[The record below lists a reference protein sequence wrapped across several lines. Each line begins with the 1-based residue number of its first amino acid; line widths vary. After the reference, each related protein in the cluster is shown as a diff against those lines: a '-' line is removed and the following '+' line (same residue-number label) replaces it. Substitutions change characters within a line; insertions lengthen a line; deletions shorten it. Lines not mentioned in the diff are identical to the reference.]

1 MTYWTIT
8 NYDLLLHPNKW
19 IWNKGRIIIAILVN
33 TIESFPFMIQDQF
46 FGARYEIKKN
56 QVALIVFPNCCSVI
70 FDTRR
75 VIGSSC
81 RSKTIVS
88 RARARVDEGK
98 FEIGT
103 RRCQMLRSDVNEG
116 DKNESTRPRAL
127 RETVFEKTNARSC
140 RFQSEA

>member
-1 MTYWTIT
+1 MRSI
-8 NYDLLLHPNKW
+8 LL
-19 IWNKGRIIIAILVN
+19 R
-33 TIESFPFMIQDQF
+33 
-46 FGARYEIKKN
+46 ARYKIKKKKK
-56 QVALIVFPNCCSVI
+56 QVALIVFPNCCSII

-75 VIGSSC
+75 AIGSSC
-81 RSKTIVS
+81 RLKTIVS

-140 RFQSEA
+140 RFQFEA